1 MENSIMI
8 TLAVIWAGFLLG
20 GFLTG
25 TLNAEQTHRIK
36 RPLRML
42 SSLTLV
48 IAGWAWN
55 TLAPASQGDF
65 PLWIALGMTFGFLG
79 DLFMARLIVKSDQHI
94 LFGMGSFG
102 IGHVFYI
109 IGLLKHAPIDS
120 TFWLSWAFWALLGLV
135 SWFFLIWRTAEQRE
149 LVHLIALP
157 YAILLASTAGFAT
170 GLALHISGYW
180 VMAIGAGLFLLS
192 DFILAL
198 QLFNGLKFKGIGDV
212 VWLTYGP
219 GQMFI
224 VYCLWVLTL

>member
-8 TLAVIWAGFLLG
+8 TLAVVWAGFLLG
-20 GFLTG
+20 GFVTG
-25 TLNAEQTHRIK
+25 TMNAEGTHRIK
-36 RPLRML
+36 RPLRMF

-48 IAGWAWN
+48 VAGWAWN
-55 TLAPASQGDF
+55 SLAPASQGDF

-79 DLFMARLIVKSDQHI
+79 DLFMARLIVKGDNHV

-102 IGHVFYI
+102 VGHVFYI
-109 IGLLKHAPIDS
+109 IGILKFATLDHS
-120 TFWLSWAFWALLGLV
+120 FWLSWAFWALLGV
-135 SWFFLIWRTAEQRE
+135 VAWFFLIWRTAEKRE
-149 LVHLIALP
+149 LVHIIALP
-157 YAILLASTAGFAT
+157 YAVLLASTAGFAT
-170 GLALHISGYW
+170 GLIFHTSGYI

-219 GQMFI
+219 GQMLI
-224 VYCLWVLTL
+224 VYCLWTLTL